1 MQNKQVTVFGGD
13 GFLGRYVVQELARQG
28 ASVRVAVRHPEK
40 ATFLRSRGLVGQ
52 ITPVYANIM
61 DPATTSVACMGAD
74 YVINLVGILYESG
87 RQTFEKVHVQGA
99 ANVAEAAARHG
110 CKRLI
115 HISSIGADPNA
126 QSKYAS
132 SKGKGEAA
140 AHAHFEDVTIVR
152 PSIIFGAEDNFI
164 NLFAEMGKVSPIVP
178 VFGGGQN
185 KLQPVYVA
193 DLAKA
198 IVLILERPDTKRC
211 TFELGGPQIYP
222 FREILKLI
230 QTYTNRSFKIV
241 SLPFW
246 MGTAIGL
253 VGQFFP
259 RPPLTPDQVKLLK
272 QDNVVGKKKVKT
284 FSDLE
289 MEPQS
294 LEVIIPI
301 YLERF
306 KPIL

>member
-1 MQNKQVTVFGGD
+1 MQNKTVTIFGGD
-13 GFLGRYVVQELARQG
+13 GFLGRYVVQELARRG
-28 ASVRVAVRHPEK
+28 ASIRVAVRHPEN
-40 ATFLRSRGLVGQ
+40 AAFLRSRGLVGQ

-61 DPATTSVACMGAD
+61 DPVTTSVACMGAD

-87 RQTFEKVHVQGA
+87 RQTFEKIHIRGA

-126 QSKYAS
+126 LSKYAS
-132 SKGKGEAA
+132 AKGKGEAA
-140 AHAHFEDVTIVR
+140 ARAHFEDVTIVR
-152 PSIIFGAEDNFI
+152 PGVIFGAEDRFI
-164 NLFAEMGKVSPIVP
+164 NLFAEMGKFFPFIP
-178 VFGGGQN
+178 AFGGGQN

-198 IVLILERPDTKRC
+198 IALILEKPDTKRC
-211 TFELGGPQIYP
+211 TFEFGGPQIYS
-222 FREILKLI
+222 FHKILELI
-230 QTYTNRSFKIV
+230 RHYTNRSFKIV
-241 SLPFW
+241 PLPFW
-246 MGTAIGL
+246 MGTAIGMI
-253 VGQFFP
+253 GQFLP
-259 RPPLTPDQVKLLK
+259 KPPLTPDQVKLLK
-272 QDNVVGKKKVKT
+272 QDNVVGKMVKT
-284 FSDLE
+284 FSDLG

-294 LEVIIPI
+294 LESVIPT